1 MQSPLDMSGK
11 VVIVTGAA
19 RGVGRGIV
27 DRFLEYGADVIV
39 CDIKGP
45 DAPIAAGGR
54 EALYLDADIT
64 DVDQI
69 DKVVRLATDRFGHL
83 DVLIN
88 NAGGTPPVEAAAASP
103 RLHERII
110 RLNLISLI
118 NFCQRANT
126 VMQAQENGGIII
138 NMASVS
144 GVRPSPGTAVYG
156 AAKAGV
162 INLTASLA
170 IEWAPK
176 VRINAISAGMILTEA
191 ARAHYGDGEGVAAVA
206 ATVPLGRLAMPE
218 DVGDVCL
225 FLASPLSSYIT
236 GASILMH
243 GGGERPAF
251 LAAAKNVPPR

>member
-1 MQSPLDMSGK
+1 MRSPLDMSEK

-27 DRFLEYGADVIV
+27 DRFLEAGADVIV

-45 DAPIAAGGR
+45 DAPITAGGR

-88 NAGGTPPVEAAAASP
+88 NAGGTPHVEAATASV
-103 RLHERII
+103 RLHEKIV
-110 RLNLISLI
+110 RLNLITLI
-118 NFCQRANT
+118 NFSQRANT

-144 GVRPSPGTAVYG
+144 AVRPSPGTAVYG

-162 INLTASLA
+162 LSLTASLA
-170 IEWAPK
+170 VEWAPK
-176 VRINAISAGMILTEA
+176 VRINAITAGMILTEQ
-191 ARAHYGDGEGVAAVA
+191 ARLHYGDAEGVAAVA

-225 FLASPLSSYIT
+225 FLASPLSSYIS
-236 GASILMH
+236 GAGIVMH

-251 LAAAKNVPPR
+251 MAAAKNVAPR

>member
-110 RLNLISLI
+110 RLNLISLL

-144 GVRPSPGTAVYG
+144 GVRPSPGTAAYG

-191 ARAHYGDGEGVAAVA
+191 ARAHYGEGEGVAAVA
-206 ATVPLGRLAMPE
+206 ATVPLGRLATPE

>member
-1 MQSPLDMSGK
+1 MSGK

-27 DRFLEYGADVIV
+27 DRFLECGADVIV

-45 DAPIAAGGR
+45 DAPITAGGR

-69 DKVVRLATDRFGHL
+69 DKVVGLATDRFGHL

-88 NAGGTPPVEAAAASP
+88 NAGGTPPVEAATASP

-144 GVRPSPGTAVYG
+144 GVRPSPGTAAYG

-176 VRINAISAGMILTEA
+176 VRLNAISAGMILTEA
-191 ARAHYGDGEGVAAVA
+191 ARAHYGDAEGVAAIS

-225 FLASPLSSYIT
+225 FLASPLASYIT

>member
-1 MQSPLDMSGK
+1 
-11 VVIVTGAA
+11 
-19 RGVGRGIV
+19 
-27 DRFLEYGADVIV
+27 
-39 CDIKGP
+39 
-45 DAPIAAGGR
+45 
-54 EALYLDADIT
+54 
-64 DVDQI
+64 
-69 DKVVRLATDRFGHL
+69 
-83 DVLIN
+83 VLIN

-110 RLNLISLI
+110 RLNLISLL

-144 GVRPSPGTAVYG
+144 GVRPSPGTAAYG

-191 ARAHYGDGEGVAAVA
+191 ARAHYGEGEGVAAVA
-206 ATVPLGRLAMPE
+206 ATVPLGRLATPE

-251 LAAAKNVPPR
+251 LAAAKSAAPR

>member
-88 NAGGTPPVEAAAASP
+88 NAGGTPPVEAATASP

>member
-27 DRFLEYGADVIV
+27 DRFLQSGADVIV

-45 DAPIAAGGR
+45 DAPIAAGAK

-64 DVDQI
+64 DVEHI
-69 DKVVRLATDRFGHL
+69 DKVVRLATERFGHL

-88 NAGGTPPVEAAAASP
+88 NAGGTPPVDAATASP

-144 GVRPSPGTAVYG
+144 GVRPSPGTAAYG

-191 ARAHYGDGEGVAAVA
+191 ARAHYGEGEGVAAVA

-225 FLASPLSSYIT
+225 FLASPLASYIT

-251 LAAAKNVPPR
+251 LAAAKSGSPR

>member
-1 MQSPLDMSGK
+1 MSGK

-27 DRFLEYGADVIV
+27 DRFLESGADVIV

-45 DAPIAAGGR
+45 DAPIAAGGK

-88 NAGGTPPVEAAAASP
+88 NAGGTPPVEAATASP

-110 RLNLISLI
+110 RLNLISLM

-162 INLTASLA
+162 ISLTASLA
-170 IEWAPK
+170 VEWAPK
-176 VRINAISAGMILTEA
+176 VRINAISAGMILTEQ
-191 ARAHYGDGEGVAAVA
+191 ARLHYGDAEGVAAVA

-225 FLASPLSSYIT
+225 FLASPLASYIT

-251 LAAAKNVPPR
+251 LAAAKNVAPR